1 MVSEKGEAMRFA
13 IELAERGLLPDSLIR
28 WGIRQLDKK
37 RLRLE
42 DLGDREKQRQALER
56 FVEELRNSPVAVQ
69 IHKPKEQHYELPPAF
84 FENVLGKWMK
94 YSSCYWPQRVD
105 SLDEAEEAMLE
116 LTCERAQLEDGMEI
130 LELGSGWGSLSRWMA
145 EQYPNSRIVTV
156 SNSRPQGEFI
166 KARCAALKLD
176 NVEVISADMNN
187 FHIDQS
193 FHRVVSVEMFEH
205 MRNWGKLL
213 ARIATWLKPGGKL
226 FLHIFT
232 HRKFAYLFE
241 DEGDDNWLGRN
252 FFTAGLMPSH
262 DLLLHFQKELI
273 VEDDWRLNGVHYKK
287 TADVWLNNLDKRRQ
301 QILPIVAETYGQG
314 QAERWLQRWRIFFL
328 ACSELWGY
336 GNGEEWLVSH
346 YRLKKKTS

>member
-1 MVSEKGEAMRFA
+1 MRFA
-13 IELAERGLLPDSLIR
+13 IELAERGFLPDSLIR
-28 WGIRQLDKK
+28 WGIRELDKK
-37 RLRLE
+37 RLRME
-42 DLGDREKQRQALER
+42 DLGDREKQGQALER

-69 IHKPKEQHYELPPAF
+69 VHKPKEQHYELPPAF
-84 FENVLGKWMK
+84 FEKVLGKWMK
-94 YSSCYWPQRVD
+94 YSSCYWPQGVD
-105 SLDEAEEAMLE
+105 SLDKAEEAMLE

-145 EQYPNSRIVTV
+145 EKYPNSRVVTV

-176 NVEVISADMNN
+176 NVEVISADMND
-187 FHIDQS
+187 FDTDQT

-205 MRNWGKLL
+205 MRNWEKLF
-213 ARIATWLKPGGKL
+213 ARTSTWLKSGGKL

-232 HRKFAYLFE
+232 HRKFAYIFE
-241 DEGDDNWLGRN
+241 EEGEDNWLGRY
-252 FFTAGLMPSH
+252 FFTAGLMASH
-262 DLLLHFQKELI
+262 DLLFRFQKDI
-273 VEDDWRLNGVHYKK
+273 SVEDHWRLNGMHYKK
-287 TADVWLNNLDKRRQ
+287 TADAWLSNLDSRRDQ
-301 QILPIVAETYGQG
+301 VLPIVAATYDQT

-346 YRLKKKTS
+346 YRLKKKTI

>member
-1 MVSEKGEAMRFA
+1 MRLA

-28 WGIRQLDKK
+28 WGIRKLDKK

-42 DLGDREKQRQALER
+42 DLGDSEKQRQALER
-56 FVEELRNSPVAVQ
+56 FVEELGKSPVAVQ
-69 IHKPKEQHYELPPAF
+69 VHKPKEQHYELPPAF

-94 YSSCYWPQRVD
+94 YSSCYWPQGVD

-116 LTCERAQLEDGMEI
+116 MTCERAQLEDGMKI
-130 LELGSGWGSLSRWMA
+130 LELGSGWGSLARWMA
-145 EQYPNSRIVTV
+145 EKYPNSRVVTV

-176 NVEVISADMNN
+176 NVEVISADMND

-232 HRKFAYLFE
+232 HRKLAYLFE

-262 DLLLHFQKELI
+262 ELLLHFQKDLI
-273 VEDDWRLNGVHYKK
+273 VEDDWRVNGRHYKK
-287 TADVWLNNLDKRRQ
+287 TADAWLNNMDKRRQ
-301 QILPIVAETYGQG
+301 QILPILAETYGQD

-328 ACSELWGY
+328 ACSELWGFR
-336 GNGEEWLVSH
+336 NGEEWLVSH
-346 YRLKKKTS
+346 YRLKK

>member
-1 MVSEKGEAMRFA
+1 MVPEKGEAMRFA

-28 WGIRQLDKK
+28 WGIQQLDKK

-42 DLGDREKQRQALER
+42 DRGDIEKQHQALER
-56 FVEELRNSPVAVQ
+56 FIDELRNSPVAVQ
-69 IHKPKEQHYELPPAF
+69 VHKPKEQHYELPPAF
-84 FENVLGKWMK
+84 FEKVLGKWMK
-94 YSSCYWPQRVD
+94 YSSCYWPQGVD
-105 SLDEAEEAMLE
+105 SLDKAEEAMLE

-145 EQYPNSRIVTV
+145 EKYPNSRVVTV

-176 NVEVISADMNN
+176 NVEVIRADMND
-187 FHIDQS
+187 FHTDQT
-193 FHRVVSVEMFEH
+193 FHRIVSVEMFEH
-205 MRNWGKLL
+205 MRNWEKLL
-213 ARIATWLKPGGKL
+213 ARASTWLKSGGKL

-232 HRKFAYLFE
+232 HRKFAYIFE
-241 DEGDDNWLGRN
+241 EEGEDNWLGRY
-252 FFTAGLMPSH
+252 FFTAGLMASH
-262 DLLLHFQKELI
+262 DLLFNFQKDLS
-273 VEDDWRLNGVHYKK
+273 VEDHWRLNGMHYKK
-287 TADVWLNNLDKRRQ
+287 TADAWLSNLDSRRDQ
-301 QILPIVAETYGQG
+301 VLPILVETYGQG

-346 YRLKKKTS
+346 YRLKK

>member
-1 MVSEKGEAMRFA
+1 MVFEKGEAMRFA

-28 WGIRQLDKK
+28 WGIRELDKK

-42 DLGDREKQRQALER
+42 DLGDHGKQRQALER
-56 FVEELRNSPVAVQ
+56 FVEELKKSPVAVQ

-84 FENVLGKWMK
+84 FEKILGKWMK
-94 YSSCYWPQRVD
+94 YSSCYWPQGVD
-105 SLDEAEEAMLE
+105 SLDKAEEAMLE

-145 EQYPNSRIVTV
+145 EQYPNSRVVTV
-156 SNSRPQGEFI
+156 SNSRPQREFI
-166 KARCAALKLD
+166 KSRCAALKLD
-176 NVEVISADMNN
+176 NVEVISADMND
-187 FHIDQS
+187 FHIDQT

-205 MRNWGKLL
+205 MRNWERLL

-241 DEGDDNWLGRN
+241 DEGDDNWLGRH
-252 FFTAGLMPSH
+252 FFTAGLMASH
-262 DLLLHFQKELI
+262 ELLLHFQKDLI
-273 VEDDWRLNGVHYKK
+273 VEDDWRVNGVHYKK
-287 TADVWLNNLDKRRQ
+287 TADAWLINLDRRRQ
-301 QILPIVAETYGQG
+301 HILPILVETYGQG

-336 GNGEEWLVSH
+336 RNGEEWLVSH
-346 YRLKKKTS
+346 YRLTR

>member
-1 MVSEKGEAMRFA
+1 MRLA
-13 IELAERGLLPDSLIR
+13 IEMAERGLLSDSLIR
-28 WGIRQLDKK
+28 WGIRELDKK

-56 FVEELRNSPVAVQ
+56 FVEELRQSPIAVQ

-84 FENVLGKWMK
+84 FEQILGKWMK
-94 YSSCYWPQRVD
+94 YSSCYWPQGVD
-105 SLDEAEEAMLE
+105 SLDKAEEAMLE

-145 EQYPNSRIVTV
+145 EKYPNSRVVTV

-176 NVEVISADMNN
+176 NIELMSADMND
-187 FHIDQS
+187 FHTDRT
-193 FHRVVSVEMFEH
+193 FHRIVSVEMFEH
-205 MRNWGKLL
+205 MRNWEKLL
-213 ARIATWLKPGGKL
+213 ARIATWLKPEGKL

-241 DEGDDNWLGRN
+241 DEGDDNWLGRH
-252 FFTAGLMPSH
+252 FFTAGLMASH
-262 DLLLHFQKELI
+262 ELLLHFQKDLI
-273 VEDDWRLNGVHYKK
+273 VEDDWRVNGVHYKK
-287 TADVWLNNLDKRRQ
+287 TADAWLSNLDRRRK
-301 QILPIVAETYGQG
+301 QILPLLAKTYGQG

-336 GNGEEWLVSH
+336 GNGKEWLVSH
-346 YRLKKKTS
+346 YRLRK

>member
-1 MVSEKGEAMRFA
+1 MVSEKGKAMRLA

-28 WGIRQLDKK
+28 WGIRKLDKK

-42 DLGDREKQRQALER
+42 DLGDSEKQRQALER
-56 FVEELRNSPVAVQ
+56 FVEELGKSPVAVQ
-69 IHKPKEQHYELPPAF
+69 VHKPKEQHYELPPAF

-94 YSSCYWPQRVD
+94 YSSCYWPQGVD

-116 LTCERAQLEDGMEI
+116 MTCERAQLEDGMKI
-130 LELGSGWGSLSRWMA
+130 LELGSGWGSLARWMA
-145 EQYPNSRIVTV
+145 EKYPNSRVVTV

-176 NVEVISADMNN
+176 NVEVISADMND

-232 HRKFAYLFE
+232 HRKLAYLFE

-262 DLLLHFQKELI
+262 ELLLHFQKDLI
-273 VEDDWRLNGVHYKK
+273 VEDDWRVNGRHYKK
-287 TADVWLNNLDKRRQ
+287 TADAWLNNMDKRRQ
-301 QILPIVAETYGQG
+301 QILPILAETYGQD

-328 ACSELWGY
+328 ACSELWGFR
-336 GNGEEWLVSH
+336 NGEEWLVSH
-346 YRLKKKTS
+346 YRLKK

>member
-1 MVSEKGEAMRFA
+1 MRFA
-13 IELAERGLLPDSLIR
+13 IELAERGFLPDSLIR
-28 WGIRQLDKK
+28 WGIRELDKK
-37 RLRLE
+37 RLRME
-42 DLGDREKQRQALER
+42 DLGDREKQGQALER

-69 IHKPKEQHYELPPAF
+69 VHKPKEQHYELPPPF
-84 FENVLGKWMK
+84 FEKVLGKRMK
-94 YSSCYWPQRVD
+94 YSSCYWPQGVD

-145 EQYPNSRIVTV
+145 EKYPNSRVVTV

-166 KARCAALKLD
+166 KARCAALKLN
-176 NVEVISADMNN
+176 NVEVISADMND
-187 FHIDQS
+187 FHIDQT

-205 MRNWGKLL
+205 MRNWEKLL

-232 HRKFAYLFE
+232 HRKFTYLFE
-241 DEGDDNWLGRN
+241 DEGDENWLGRY
-252 FFTAGLMPSH
+252 FFTAGLMASH
-262 DLLLHFQKELI
+262 DLLFSFQKDLT
-273 VEDDWRLNGVHYKK
+273 VEDHWRLNGMHYKE
-287 TADVWLNNLDKRRQ
+287 TADAWLSNLDSRRD
-301 QILPIVAETYGQG
+301 QILPIVAETYGQD
-314 QAERWLQRWRIFFL
+314 QAVRWFQRWRIFFL

-346 YRLKKKTS
+346 YRLTR

>member
-1 MVSEKGEAMRFA
+1 MVSKKGEAMRFA
-13 IELAERGLLPDSLIR
+13 IELAERGLLPDGLIR
-28 WGIRQLDKK
+28 WGIRELDKK

-56 FVEELRNSPVAVQ
+56 FVEELRKSPVAVQ

-84 FENVLGKWMK
+84 FGKVLGKWMK
-94 YSSCYWPQRVD
+94 YSCCYWAQGVD
-105 SLDEAEEAMLE
+105 SLDKAEEAMLK

-145 EQYPNSRIVTV
+145 EQYPNSRVVTV

-176 NVEVISADMNN
+176 NVEVISADMND
-187 FHIDQS
+187 FRIDQT

-205 MRNWGKLL
+205 MRNWEKLL

-241 DEGDDNWLGRN
+241 DEGDADWLGRY
-252 FFTAGLMPSH
+252 FFTAGLMASH
-262 DLLLHFQKELI
+262 ELLFNFQKDLI
-273 VEDDWRLNGVHYKK
+273 VEDDWRVNGVHYKK
-287 TADVWLNNLDKRRQ
+287 TADAWLSNLDRRRE
-301 QILPIVAETYGQG
+301 QILPILAETYGQG
-314 QAERWLQRWRIFFL
+314 QAERWLQRWRMFFL

-336 GNGEEWLVSH
+336 RNGEEWLVSH
-346 YRLKKKTS
+346 YRLRK